1 MNPSAGK
8 VVNGIR
14 MCWNPDCYYA
24 HPPSATQCRKCGWT
38 EKGAP
43 PKRPSSVLGSLI
55 REESRTPMLDRALAQ
70 SDPPITPYRS
80 AVQSVDP
87 VIIEIDPI
95 GAPRQTRRDAW
106 KPSPAV
112 VRYRAWKDKFV
123 PACEAA
129 GWVLGPVFRAEFE
142 IAMPKSWSKKKRAEM
157 NGKPH
162 QQKIDV
168 DNAVKAVWD
177 SFGEDDSF
185 VHTVHATKRWAEK
198 GRIILHR

>member
-1 MNPSAGK
+1 M
-8 VVNGIR
+8 
-14 MCWNPDCYYA
+14 
-24 HPPSATQCRKCGWT
+24 T
-38 EKGAP
+38 EAELQKLRDRVAEKA
-43 PKRPSSVLGSLI
+43 KRPSSVLGSLI

-70 SDPPITPYRS
+70 SDPPITPYRAS
-80 AVQSVDP
+80 AQSVDP

-142 IAMPKSWSKKKRAEM
+142 IAMPKSWSKKKRADM
-157 NGKPH
+157 DGKPH

-168 DNAVKAVWD
+168 DNGIKACLD
-177 SFGEDDSF
+177 AFGRDDSF
-185 VHTVHATKRWAEK
+185 VHTVHVSKRWAEK